1 MKKLLLSTIF
11 AFAIVAVA
19 NAIVTQKVVLRDG
32 SVLYG
37 YIQQQDG
44 KGQLTIHTDSALI
57 SISGKKVADIKPSPV
72 AVNELTPVWKTWAE
86 NHDAYD
92 NVNGKKTLTL
102 SKVFFKKDSIANPN
116 QTTADV
122 KVLEEGAIVR
132 YLELT
137 PSVYFIKWK
146 EILTIQAEQ
155 RSKTDLSGIDRVY
168 KLKNGTTEKGQYAGE
183 TENLLKLYVGKLKVK
198 SFDIND
204 VVKYEYLPINPNQ
217 DIFAQ
222 SELLDIIKTRGGEEI
237 KGIIV
242 EQSYEGKTNAENY
255 FKIQTGKEAALTREV
270 KVSDIV
276 EVRKTDN
283 PDYQPQS
290 DILLD
295 EGDVYVNRQK
305 ALWLGVK
312 EQAKNDILQLD
323 SINTDIVIALDAEG
337 KAIVAVEYWSE
348 KNDGAKKFQL
358 VKVSKEKNKK
368 NVIYGFTY
376 KDLATSNYPSTE
388 PKTSVNLT
396 TRVEYTIRA
405 KGGYALYDAQQHKA
419 ITFMV
424 K

>member
-1 MKKLLLSTIF
+1 MKKALISTLF

-19 NAIVTQKVVLRDG
+19 NAIVTQKLVLKDG

-44 KGQLTIHTDSALI
+44 KGKLTIHTDSALI
-57 SISGKKVADIKPSPV
+57 CLSGQKVDDIKPSQV
-72 AVNELTPVWKTWAE
+72 TEMELTPIWKTWAE
-86 NHDAYD
+86 NNDAYEETSS
-92 NVNGKKTLTL
+92 KKTLTL
-102 SKVFFKKDSIANPN
+102 SKIFFKKDSIAT

-122 KVLEEGAIVR
+122 LVLEEGAVVK

-137 PSVYFIKWK
+137 PNVYYVKWK
-146 EILTIQAEQ
+146 DILTIQAGQ

-168 KLKNGTTEKGQYAGE
+168 KLKNGATEKGQYAGE
-183 TENLLKLYVGKLKVK
+183 TENLLKLFIGKMKVK

-222 SELLDIIKTRGGEEI
+222 SELLDVINTRSGEEV

-242 EQSYEGKTNAENY
+242 EQNYEGKTNAENF
-255 FKIQTGKEAALTREV
+255 FKVQTGKNPTQTREV

-276 EVRKTDN
+276 EVRKADN
-283 PDYQPQS
+283 PDYHPLK

-295 EGDVYVNRQK
+295 EDDVYVNRQK
-305 ALWLGVK
+305 ASWINV
-312 EQAKNDILQLD
+312 EEHAKDNDVLLLD
-323 SINTDIVIALDAEG
+323 SINADIVVALDAEG
-337 KAIVAVEYWSE
+337 KATVAVEYWSGN
-348 KNDGAKKFQL
+348 NDGVKKFQL
-358 VKVSKEKNKK
+358 IRVSKKEGRKND
-368 NVIYGFTY
+368 IYGFTY

-388 PKTSVNLT
+388 PKTSVNHT
-396 TRVEYTIRA
+396 TKVEFTLRD
-405 KGGYALYDAQQHKA
+405 KGVHALYDAQKHKA
-419 ITFMV
+419 ITFRI

>member
-72 AVNELTPVWKTWAE
+72 AVNELTPVWKIWAE

-388 PKTSVNLT
+388 PKTSVNHT

-419 ITFMV
+419 VTFMV